1 MKFHLKFG
9 DRLLLAGL
17 LSTTL
22 IGGCLWLLHSAN
34 DGVLSVN
41 GTVVVTQTKEGFRRV
56 DPLGQN
62 VTFSVETPTQEHGD
76 DGGTWVNVV
85 SISNGRVS
93 VERANCDNQVCVEHE
108 PIERVGEQIVC
119 LPHGLVIEV
128 VRDES
133 EASRLIS

>member
-17 LSTTL
+17 LLASL
-22 IGGCLWLLHSAN
+22 IGGGLWLLHSAN
-34 DGVLSVN
+34 DGVFSVN
-41 GTVVVTQTKEGFRRV
+41 GAVVVTQTKGGFRRV
-56 DPLGQN
+56 DPLGKN
-62 VTFSVETPTQEHGD
+62 VTFNVETPAQEHGD
-76 DGGTWVNVV
+76 GAETWVNVV

-93 VERANCDNQVCVEHE
+93 VESANCDNQVCVEHE
-108 PIERVGEQIVC
+108 PIGRIGEQIVC

-133 EASRLIS
+133 EASHLIS